1 MENEQLE
8 YAGFW
13 VRVGAALIDTFL
25 LLLITM
31 PLLYWIYGEYIFTS
45 DDFIVGGWDFLISW
59 VLPFIATVLF
69 WVYRSATPGK
79 IAFKLQ
85 VVNADTGLP
94 LTPGKSAL
102 RYVAYYVSIIPLCLG
117 FIWVAFSSKKQGWH
131 DLIAKTV
138 VVRTPRAGIDP
149 VNFSKRREYE

>member
-1 MENEQLE
+1 MDNEQLE

-13 VRVGAALIDTFL
+13 VRVGAALIDTLL

-31 PLLYWIYGEYIFTS
+31 PLLYWIYGEYLFTS
-45 DDFIVGGWDFLISW
+45 EDFIVGGWDFLISW

-79 IAFKLQ
+79 IALKLQ

-94 LTPGKSAL
+94 LTPGKSVL

-138 VVRTPRAGIDP
+138 VVRTPRAGIDS
-149 VNFSKRREYE
+149 VNFSKRSE